1 MILGMQNSAAMS
13 GDEIGNRSH
22 YTLPGQQPG
31 TTEKQN
37 RSLHCSNQSFGASG
51 NYRTPVGSHELGCA
65 HIDYNRCQFAYEVLM
80 NRCPRALFLGV
91 CLLSICAFAQ
101 ENRIIRVGV
110 PTMENRS
117 QNGVPGN
124 LERDRLVA
132 ALNQEKPDK
141 KLHVKVQGVPLDG
154 TSPEAVGA
162 EAKEKSCD
170 YLVYTTLTELQT
182 STSSGMPRPGAI
194 PPNPGNPTIPGN
206 PNGGWNPANNPTG
219 RANNPEYRAT
229 VEYRLY
235 RIGSPDAL
243 SEAPVSAQQMM
254 PDVEVV
260 GQVMNQIARRVFAD
274 VKKAP
279 PPAQQ

>member
-1 MILGMQNSAAMS
+1 M
-13 GDEIGNRSH
+13 NRS
-22 YTLPGQQPG
+22 
-31 TTEKQN
+31 
-37 RSLHCSNQSFGASG
+37 
-51 NYRTPVGSHELGCA
+51 V
-65 HIDYNRCQFAYEVLM
+65 
-80 NRCPRALFLGV
+80 RALFLGV
-91 CLLSICAFAQ
+91 CLVSVCAFAQ

-117 QNGVPGN
+117 ASGVPGN

-154 TSPEAVGA
+154 TTPEAVGA

-170 YLVYTTLTELQT
+170 YVVYTTLTELQA
-182 STSSGMPRPGAI
+182 SNGSGMPRSGGI

-206 PNGGWNPANNPTG
+206 PNGGWNPANANPNG
-219 RANNPEYRAT
+219 RAVNSEYRAT

-235 RIGSPDAL
+235 RVGSPDAL
-243 SEAPVSAQQMM
+243 SETPVSAQQMV
-254 PDVEVV
+254 PEAEVV
-260 GQVMNQIARRVFAD
+260 GLVMNQIARRVFGE

-279 PPAQQ
+279 PAQQ

>member
-1 MILGMQNSAAMS
+1 
-13 GDEIGNRSH
+13 
-22 YTLPGQQPG
+22 
-31 TTEKQN
+31 
-37 RSLHCSNQSFGASG
+37 
-51 NYRTPVGSHELGCA
+51 
-65 HIDYNRCQFAYEVLM
+65 M
-80 NRCPRALFLGV
+80 NRALCLSA

-101 ENRIIRVGV
+101 ENRVIRVGV

-154 TSPEAVGA
+154 TTPEAVGA

-170 YLVYTTLTELQT
+170 YVVYTTLTELQP
-182 STSSGMPRPGAI
+182 SNGSGMPRPGTI

-235 RIGSPDAL
+235 RTGSPDAL

-254 PDVEVV
+254 PESEVV
-260 GQVMNQIARRVFAD
+260 GLVMNQIARRVFGE
-274 VKKAP
+274 VKKAS
-279 PPAQQ
+279 PAQQ

>member
-1 MILGMQNSAAMS
+1 M
-13 GDEIGNRSH
+13 NRS
-22 YTLPGQQPG
+22 
-31 TTEKQN
+31 
-37 RSLHCSNQSFGASG
+37 A
-51 NYRTPVGSHELGCA
+51 
-65 HIDYNRCQFAYEVLM
+65 
-80 NRCPRALFLGV
+80 RALFLGV
-91 CLLSICAFAQ
+91 CLLSVCAFAQ

-117 QNGVPGN
+117 ASGVPGN

-154 TSPEAVGA
+154 TTPEAVGA
-162 EAKEKSCD
+162 EAKEKNCD
-170 YLVYTTLTELQT
+170 YVVYTTLTELQA
-182 STSSGMPRPGAI
+182 SNGSGMARPGGI

-206 PNGGWNPANNPTG
+206 PNGGWNPASNNPNG
-219 RANNPEYRAT
+219 RAMNPEYRAT

-235 RIGSPDAL
+235 RAGGPDAL

-254 PDVEVV
+254 PDAEVV
-260 GQVMNQIARRVFAD
+260 GQVMNQIARRVFGE

-279 PPAQQ
+279 PAAQQ